1 MAFLQNIFFGNY
13 LLSVAIL
20 SWLAAQICKTL
31 INFALI
37 GKFELERMYGAGGM
51 PSAHSALVCSLFMA
65 AARSEGLDSPIFAVT
80 FVLAAVVMY
89 DAMGVR
95 HETGEQAK
103 ILNKLLNDWLE
114 DEEEGS
120 PLFEVKKLKEKVG
133 HTPLEVISGAML
145 GILIAVIIPIPVA

>member
-1 MAFLQNIFFGNY
+1 MTFLQNIFFGNY
-13 LLSVAIL
+13 LLSVALL
-20 SWLAAQICKTL
+20 SWLTAQVCKTI

-37 GKFELERMYGAGGM
+37 GKFEFERMYGAGGM

-65 AARSEGLDSPIFAVT
+65 AARSEGINSPIFAIT
-80 FVLAAVVMY
+80 FVLAAIVMY

-103 ILNKLLNDWLE
+103 IINKLLDDWLE

-133 HTPLEVISGAML
+133 HTPLEVLSGALL
-145 GILIAVIIPIPVA
+145 GILLAIIVPVPVA